1 MSRAAKHFSFPP
13 TRDKENGEPRRVGFE
28 LEFTGLDLDQTVA
41 AMESSLG
48 GAAEVTSAA
57 ERKLHVEGLGTFNIE
72 LDWGYLKRI
81 AEKNT
86 QTGDS
91 GDWIDLLSQAASLLV
106 PMEVVCP
113 PIAMSRMER
122 LNPMVD
128 ALRQAGAI
136 GTRNSPVAAYGVHI
150 NTEAPR
156 LDAPALFAY
165 LRAFGLLQW
174 WLVKDMQVDMA
185 RRISPYI
192 DLYPQSYL
200 ERLLSGSAPT
210 LDQLFAD
217 YLELNPTRNRA
228 LDMLP
233 MLAHIDGE
241 RVRRAVDDPRI
252 KARPAFHYRLPDC
265 HIERPG
271 WSLRDAWDNWLLI
284 ERLAH
289 RPEALDALAGAFL
302 DSGRPIIGISRSAW
316 VEYMDRWLKE
326 QKLA

>member
-1 MSRAAKHFSFPP
+1 MNRVAQHFPLPP
-13 TRDKENGEPRRVGFE
+13 IPEKENGELRRVGFE

-41 AMESSLG
+41 ALESSLG
-48 GAAEVTSAA
+48 GSAEATSAA
-57 ERKLHVEGLGTFNIE
+57 EQRLCVDGLGTFNIE
-72 LDWGYLKRI
+72 LDWGYLKQV
-81 AEKNT
+81 AEKNAKN
-86 QTGDS
+86 GDA
-91 GDWIDLLSQAASLLV
+91 GDWVELLSQAASLLV

-113 PIAMSRMER
+113 PIPISRLQQLE
-122 LNPMVD
+122 PMIE
-128 ALRQAGAI
+128 ALRKAGAI
-136 GTRNSPVAAYGVHI
+136 GTRNSPVAAYGVHV
-150 NTEAPR
+150 NTEIPR
-156 LDAPALFAY
+156 LDAPTLFAY

-233 MLAHIDGE
+233 MLAHIDRE
-241 RVRRAVDDPRI
+241 RVRRALDDPRI

-265 HIERPG
+265 HIEQAG
-271 WSLRDAWDNWLLI
+271 WSLRDAWNNWLLI

-289 RPEALDALAGAFL
+289 LPEALDELAGAFL

-316 VEYMDRWLKE
+316 VEQMDRWLKE
-326 QKLA
+326 RKLV